1 MRRGGVLFEGK
12 ITDWFFNFKSARALI
27 RKDMIRK
34 NAYFNPQL
42 GNGASEGAN
51 DRLRGRANR
60 DIALKIIQATE
71 VSLIS
76 HFNKKL
82 MQKAGIRGD
91 RKKNSSCFSC
101 LLAVLFSFICLEM
114 A

>member
-34 NAYFNPQL
+34 NAYFNPQM

-60 DIALKIIQATE
+60 GIVLKIIQATK

-76 HFNKKL
+76 HFNKKIDAENRAK
-82 MQKAGIRGD
+82 QS
-91 RKKNSSCFSC
+91 KKVN
-101 LLAVLFSFICLEM
+101 AV
-114 A
+114 

>member
-1 MRRGGVLFEGK
+1 
-12 ITDWFFNFKSARALI
+12 
-27 RKDMIRK
+27 MIRK

-60 DIALKIIQATE
+60 DIVLKIIQATE
-71 VSLIS
+71 VSLIN

-82 MQKAGIRGD
+82 MQKAGICGD
-91 RKKNSSCFSC
+91 KATSRTEFG
-101 LLAVLFSFICLEM
+101 L
-114 A
+114 